1 MPFINQGGR
10 RWDPTVDPAEPI
22 SGMPGRAL
30 DKLRGLFGGGDQPAV
45 PDEPIEMPQVPRGDI
60 DLPPDRGY
68 HPNIINPDVASSF
81 VKAPIPNQI
90 PSGILGAPSVYGKM
104 SVSGQP
110 EGYHMDNR
118 NEGALAG
125 LKAASEGPAKYDPS
139 NMELSMMSHRDPST
153 VAPGSNEYWAD
164 MLADRNRGENFDEA
178 RQQKQAD
185 TVQGGLT
192 AQHPAVHAATETAAI
207 QHAYPQQ
214 ALGEADINVAR
225 INAQQRQLAS
235 ELGVDEAT
243 QKNETA
249 LVEAAMRGLTEA
261 EGVQKVDPVRQ
272 QQWQQLLSM
281 ARRRALMSQ
290 PQQ

>member
-1 MPFINQGGR
+1 MNQGGR
-10 RWDPTVDPAEPI
+10 RWDPTRDPAEPI

-30 DKLRGLFGGGDQPAV
+30 DKLRGLFGGGDQPTPLA
-45 PDEPIEMPQVPRGDI
+45 PEEPIEMPQVPRGDI

-68 HPNIINPDVASSF
+68 HPNIVSPGTASSLIH
-81 VKAPIPNQI
+81 APTPNQV

-125 LKAASEGPAKYDPS
+125 LKAASEGPARFDPS
-139 NMELSMMSHRDPST
+139 NAELFQMAHRDPST
-153 VAPGSNEYWAD
+153 VAPGSNEMWGHELQSRISD
-164 MLADRNRGENFDEA
+164 EGLASGRAN
-178 RQQKQAD
+178 KVAD
-185 TVQGGLT
+185 TISGGLT